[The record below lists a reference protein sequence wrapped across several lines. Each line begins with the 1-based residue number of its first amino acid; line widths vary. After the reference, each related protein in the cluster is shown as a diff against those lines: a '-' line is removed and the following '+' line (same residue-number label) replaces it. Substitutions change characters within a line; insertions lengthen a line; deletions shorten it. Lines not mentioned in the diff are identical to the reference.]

1 MEQLEELARQTRS
14 LRAAL
19 SRVRAEL
26 EAASVLEQELS
37 EKLREL
43 GVAGEDDAEPKTTVD
58 KIEVAGLPGDRRS
71 SSHPSPQTLKAA
83 AVGAGLTIGLAL
95 VVFLIVD
102 VSLARRMTGT
112 TSPAPQATVTLASA
126 PPPTT
131 EPRDEIPPPPLLAAD
146 SAQATP
152 VAAAPVTIASA
163 PIQKPSAPMAA
174 SAPSPAAAKGEPSAS
189 TAAPAGSGFARQHD
203 RGF

>member
-1 MEQLEELARQTRS
+1 MEASTEQLEELARQTRS

-26 EAASVLEQELS
+26 EAASALEQELS

-43 GVAGEDDAEPKTTVD
+43 GVAREDDAEPKTTVD
-58 KIEVAGLPGDRRS
+58 KIEAAGLPGHRSS
-71 SSHPSPQTLKAA
+71 SSHPSSQTLKAA

-95 VVFLIVD
+95 VVLLIVD
-102 VSLARRMTGT
+102 VALARRTAEIAP
-112 TSPAPQATVTLASA
+112 PAPQAAATLV
-126 PPPTT
+126 PPPSTT
-131 EPRDEIPPPPLLAAD
+131 ETRDEIPPPPPPAAG
-146 SAQATP
+146 SAESTP

-163 PIQKPSAPMAA
+163 PIPRPPAPIPAPPTAKAEPSAPT
-174 SAPSPAAAKGEPSAS
+174 AAA
-189 TAAPAGSGFARQHD
+189 AGSGSSSKQD